1 MTILD
6 RFKSQR
12 GAVQLGLMDIVVT
25 LILLGILVS
34 LAYLQFPV
42 YHQSSPAAS
51 APSASPPPPQ
61 K

>member
-1 MTILD
+1 MKIVD

-12 GAVQLGLMDIVVT
+12 GAVRLGLMDIVVT

-34 LAYLQFPV
+34 VAYLQFPV
-42 YHQSSPAAS
+42 YQGSPS
-51 APSASPPPPQ
+51 APSAPSVSEPPPQ